1 MRRANAAGNR
11 STGDRSTV
19 TVLTPVILPGRYDT
33 LSPEG
38 PLYAARVNPEAPFPR
53 LTGTADVS
61 VRPAR
66 PDDAAEVARVQVVTW
81 RTAYRGVL
89 PMAVLDDWDPVA
101 ATAAWRRA
109 VESPP
114 TPGHGVLVAL
124 DGQTVVGF
132 AAFGTAELAGDEQ
145 PHPAGP
151 SSELSTLLV
160 EPRWGRRGHG
170 SRLLAAVTDIA
181 RAGGAARLQTWLLEP
196 DRVSA
201 DFYESTGWAPDGRA
215 PPLGTGAQPPPESRR
230 HTLLARGGGN

>member
-1 MRRANAAGNR
+1 MRRAKAAGSR
-11 STGDRSTV
+11 STE
-19 TVLTPVILPGRYDT
+19 VLTPRSCLVGTTFLAPELPA
-33 LSPEG
+33 
-38 PLYAARVNPEAPFPR
+38 YAARVNPAAPFPR

-66 PDDAAEVARVQVVTW
+66 PEDAADVARVQVVTW
-81 RTAYRGVL
+81 RTAYRAVL
-89 PMAVLDDWDPVA
+89 PAAVLDDWDADA

-124 DGQTVVGF
+124 EGQTVVGF
-132 AAFGTAELAGDEQ
+132 AAFGTAELTGDEE

-151 SSELSTLLV
+151 TSELTTLLV

-170 SRLLAAVTDIA
+170 SRLLAAVTDLA
-181 RAGGAARLQTWLLEP
+181 RSGGTARLQTWLLEA

-201 DFYESTGWAPDGRA
+201 GFYEATGWAPDGWARR
-215 PPLGTGAQPPPESRR
+215 LETGGETLREIR
-230 HTLLARGGGN
+230 WHTLLDDDAAGAR